1 MSPLQRKPRQSIV
14 CEAETKKKADSAAK
28 RARQSEKRRLY
39 HKARKS
45 EFRTRMKKVM
55 SLSLSF
61 FRLGFHHYFAFPIF
75 DARAVEA
82 DCFFFSKKKKI
93 SFFHLATSKTFYLF
107 IYFFIA

>member
-75 DARAVEA
+75 DAQAVEA
-82 DCFFFSKKKKI
+82 DCFKKKKKK
-93 SFFHLATSKTFYLF
+93 FLLPFG
-107 IYFFIA
+107 YF